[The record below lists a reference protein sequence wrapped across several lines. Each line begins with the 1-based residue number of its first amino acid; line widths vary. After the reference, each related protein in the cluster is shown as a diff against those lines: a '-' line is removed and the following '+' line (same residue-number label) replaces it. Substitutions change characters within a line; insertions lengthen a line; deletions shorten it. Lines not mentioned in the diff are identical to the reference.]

1 MKDKWE
7 VITLLIERN
16 LCGKSFISGNQELV
30 LFTEGKNRLESIYL
44 FFCNS
49 NAPKNEYLEHSLGTF
64 RKKYSSH
71 IDLSIGGVKSI
82 NVTKIEFKKNLFGND
97 NFWFIEESNGCT
109 NNSRITWNRKHGM
122 AVIPIKFN
130 NKNSNGL
137 INLAEVLSY
146 IYIRKNTD
154 KGVKILERYD
164 ILGRFGINGYFS
176 VMYLIFET
184 LGFHNLVSG
193 EEHVLQDV
201 EEMPADSK
209 KFFAVMVLSDGFFSK
224 SKGIN
229 FITLENGENYLI
241 KLS

>member
-1 MKDKWE
+1 M
-7 VITLLIERN
+7 
-16 LCGKSFISGNQELV
+16 
-30 LFTEGKNRLESIYL
+30 
-44 FFCNS
+44 
-49 NAPKNEYLEHSLGTF
+49 
-64 RKKYSSH
+64 
-71 IDLSIGGVKSI
+71 
-82 NVTKIEFKKNLFGND
+82 
-97 NFWFIEESNGCT
+97 
-109 NNSRITWNRKHGM
+109 
-122 AVIPIKFN
+122 
-130 NKNSNGL
+130 

-164 ILGRFGINGYFS
+164 ILSRFGINGYFS
-176 VMYLIFET
+176 VMYLTFET

-209 KFFAVMVLSDGFFSK
+209 RFFNEMILSSGVFSK

-229 FITLENGENYLI
+229 FITLENGDNYLI